1 MTKKKKI
8 VSLNKALKKIKP
20 QLTRYIALV
29 QNKISSS
36 KTTLLNQKDKLQKP
50 RMKKTWNNSVT
61 SIKNFQSSA
70 SMLRLSMKEQT
81 FFARRLAFL
90 INANIPVL
98 ESLHIIREQTISK
111 RYAKVLDNVIGDVSN
126 GQSLSMSLG
135 KFSHIFGDFSIN
147 IINVGE
153 TTGVLS
159 ENLEYLAEEMKK
171 KSMLRKKVIGAFVYP
186 VIVTLA
192 TLGITS
198 FLIIYLFPKIMPV
211 FASLHTEL
219 PWSTRTVIAISNFMR
234 FHGIGFV
241 LSILALVTVATL
253 LIKKNNFV
261 HFFFDRTLIRLPLI
275 GEMIKNYNLA
285 NLSRTFGLLLKS
297 GITLSESIPIVART
311 STNVVYKKECDA
323 LLRLVSRGEKLSTHF
338 RSHRD
343 LFPDMVGQI
352 VSVGERSGNLPNSF
366 TYLSELYEAEV
377 EDFTKNLS
385 SLIEPVLMIFMGV
398 LVGFIAISIITPI
411 YSITQ
416 NLHA

>member
-1 MTKKKKI
+1 
-8 VSLNKALKKIKP
+8 
-20 QLTRYIALV
+20 
-29 QNKISSS
+29 
-36 KTTLLNQKDKLQKP
+36 
-50 RMKKTWNNSVT
+50 MKKTWNNSVT